1 MKKRI
6 CALSALTAALAAA
19 LWLFCLRAP
28 QSALLGESLQ
38 PGPVEDYSRAIAYV
52 PLDDRP
58 DNLERSVYLAES
70 LGYTVLLPDADLYAT
85 RLDGQARNLNGTGH
99 GDRGALLQWVAEMD
113 ALGCDT
119 FLLSCDQLLSG
130 GLVNSRAMTE
140 SEDIT
145 FPDGS
150 VLSEDE
156 AMETYLLSLAE
167 DENNRVYLFDSVMRL
182 ASTVGYDGFDLAY
195 YNAIRSYGKVPRPA
209 MNTLTPSY
217 EDVVATYPL
226 GAETQSAVDSVA
238 EEKERALLTEE
249 VVADYLSARARKL
262 HLTEYLLTKCSGE
275 KYQNFHFMIGVDDSS
290 AETNIQTAELLY
302 IENLLQSRGMGDILL
317 NGVDDLSMMLI
328 ARMAQDTY
336 DRPISV
342 YTEYFGGR
350 ENEPATPYD
359 HQVFRDTVTFHVKAL
374 SGYEVSSPAR
384 ADLQILALSAPAKE
398 EKSAEYVE
406 SLLAR
411 LAENEENNIPT
422 IFIDASDNS
431 YPTLQQE
438 LLQKISLSKLI
449 GYAGYCDLAIV
460 AGAGVSQGFAR
471 YLYLACCEEKTE
483 ACDAAFIKSLAEALM
498 LSIPFK
504 TETKPL
510 LNSFIVSSL
519 QLNPDNILGTDTQMA
534 LLSRKVETIL
544 RTKSAPLC
552 ENLSGGPV
560 ITSLVPYEEK
570 AAGQVSITH
579 GYLPWNR
586 TFEVSCTITV
596 GDFT

>member
-6 CALSALTAALAAA
+6 CALAALTALLCAA
-19 LWLFCLRAP
+19 LWLCCLRAP
-28 QSALLGESLQ
+28 QSAPLGQSLL
-38 PGPVEDYSRAIAYV
+38 PDTVEDYSRAIAYV

-70 LGYTVLLPDADLYAT
+70 LGYTVLLPDSHLYAT
-85 RLDGQARNLNGTGH
+85 RLDGQERNPNGTGH
-99 GDRGALLQWVAEMD
+99 GDRGALLAWVAEMD

-130 GLVNSRAMTE
+130 GLVNSRAMTG

-150 VLSEDE
+150 LLSEEE
-156 AMETYLLSLAE
+156 AIETYLLSLAE

-195 YNAIRSYGKVPRPA
+195 YNAIRSYGKVPRPE
-209 MNTLTPSY
+209 MNTLMPSY
-217 EDVVATYPL
+217 EDVVALYPL
-226 GAETQSAVDSVA
+226 GAETKSAVEGVA
-238 EEKERALLTEE
+238 DEKERALLTED

-262 HLTEYLLTKCSGE
+262 HLTEYLVKRCSE
-275 KYQNFHFMIGVDDSS
+275 AQYKNFHFMIGVDDSS
-290 AETNIQTAELLY
+290 AEANIQTAELLF

-328 ARMAQDTY
+328 ARMAQDAY
-336 DRPISV
+336 DRPIAV

-359 HQVFRDTVTFHVKAL
+359 HQVYRDTVTFHVEAL
-374 SGYEVSSPAR
+374 SGYEVSDPAE
-384 ADLQILALSAPAKE
+384 ADLQILALSAPAE
-398 EKSAEYVE
+398 AEKAAEYVE
-406 SLLAR
+406 SLLTR
-411 LAENEENNIPT
+411 LKENEERSIPT

-431 YPTLQQE
+431 YPTLQRD
-438 LLQKISLSKLI
+438 LLESISLSKLI

-471 YLYLACCEEKTE
+471 YLYLACCEEKSE
-483 ACDAAFIKSLAEALM
+483 ACDAAFVKSMAEALM

-504 TETKPL
+504 TETKSL
-510 LNSFIVSSL
+510 LNRFIVSSL

-534 LLSRKVETIL
+534 LLARKADAIL
-544 RTKSAPLC
+544 TEKSAPLC
-552 ENLSGGPV
+552 ENLTGGPI
-560 ITSLVPYEEK
+560 ITSLAPYEEK
-570 AAGQVSITH
+570 AVGTVSITD

-586 TFEVSCTITV
+586 TFEASCTITV
-596 GDFT
+596 GNFS